1 VLRQKALIGILVIF
15 IGIWGYFEIIHR
27 LEAGQ
32 TPAFSILPYSAA
44 AAQTKKTDSAAP
56 KPLRAADLRGKV
68 VLIDF
73 WATWCGPCRMSMPGI
88 QKLYEKHHASGLEVM
103 GIALEHDKGEQIP
116 DVVKDLGITY
126 PVGLP
131 IETEMEGV
139 AKYGSE
145 GIPSMVLLDK
155 IGRVRWHPVPGYS
168 PELETELAQKVEEL
182 LKE

>member
-1 VLRQKALIGILVIF
+1 MRQKALIGVLVFF
-15 IGIWGYFEIIHR
+15 IGLWGYFEIVHR

-32 TPAFSILPYSAA
+32 TPDFSLLPFTAA
-44 AAQTKKTDSAAP
+44 NAQTAKTDAAVP
-56 KPLRAADLRGKV
+56 KPLHAKDLRGKV
-68 VLIDF
+68 VLVDF

-88 QKLYEKHHASGLEVM
+88 QKLYEKHHANGLEVM

-116 DVVKDLGITY
+116 GVVKELGITY

-131 IETEMEGV
+131 TTMEGME
-139 AKYGSE
+139 KYAGQ

-155 IGRVRWHPVPGYS
+155 IGRVHWHQTGYS
-168 PELETELAQKVEEL
+168 PEVEAELTQKIEEL